1 MFEDTVENAFESA
14 AFKNITKSLSRNVV
28 DNATYCSQLADNL
41 FSLEQDTR
49 LCWARKQNYRQ
60 EVNQRGAHHLH
71 NVLVQRH
78 RVLDFT
84 RLRPRS

>member
-14 AFKNITKSLSRNVV
+14 AFENITKSLSRNVV

-49 LCWARKQNYRQ
+49 LC
-60 EVNQRGAHHLH
+60 
-71 NVLVQRH
+71 
-78 RVLDFT
+78 
-84 RLRPRS
+84 